1 MSFETA
7 VSVLAV
13 GLTVSFAW
21 PQVFRALRHGVDGV
35 SVGAITQSL
44 VSASAW
50 FGYGL
55 AHRLPAVMLADVGV
69 ISGQFVVTILLVRN
83 RALSPPRAA
92 AAVSAAAALIALSQV
107 EILTT
112 PIVLIAGV
120 SALTSTATQL
130 LEVIRHP
137 HRLEGLSGGAYLILT
152 GMALIWMVY
161 GFQQADALIIGPNLA
176 MLPMSSIVTWKAWRS
191 HHEDTAIDTELLRAD
206 RPPVTRQ

>member
-1 MSFETA
+1 MTFETA

-13 GLTVSFAW
+13 GFTVSFAW

-55 AHRLPAVMLADVGV
+55 AHRLPAVMLADIGV
-69 ISGQFVVTILLVRN
+69 ISGQFVVTVLLVRN

-92 AAVSAAAALIALSQV
+92 AAVAAAVALIVLSQV
-107 EILTT
+107 EVLTT

-152 GMALIWMVY
+152 FMALIWMVY

-176 MLPMSSIVTWKAWRS
+176 MLPMSSVVTWKAWRS
-191 HHEDTAIDTELLRAD
+191 HREDAAIETELLAD
-206 RPPVTRQ
+206 RPPATRQ